1 MSSTTSKII
10 AATASGYHIL
20 KIEGYSGTKFLS
32 NGRSIKS
39 PPFTAAG
46 HRWSIEYYP
55 NGKARFYQACISL
68 YLVLEEDVA
77 SPVKALV
84 QFSFAAEERRHLV
97 PFFPKKSKT
106 PAPLFKSGELDFVS
120 RGANGCDEF
129 IERSSLEKSKNLR
142 DDSFTIRC
150 DIVVL
155 NGFRAE
161 DVGPAKN
168 NSAPRC
174 VYVPPSDLIQHLGNL
189 LTSGKGADVVF
200 EVGGEMLAAHRCLL
214 AARSPVFATEL
225 FGSMSES
232 GGAAGV
238 VRVADMEGRV
248 FRALLRFLYTDSWP
262 ETAKE
267 EECAMA
273 QHLLVAAD
281 RYGMERL
288 KLLCEDNL
296 CKSISLG
303 TAANILALAE
313 LHNCNDLKDACI
325 DFLISPGNL
334 SAAMTREDFENLKTS
349 CPSLVKELIDTL
361 QSIG

>member
-84 QFSFAAEERRHLV
+84 QFGFAADERRHLV

-155 NGFRAE
+155 NGF
-161 DVGPAKN
+161 
-168 NSAPRC
+168 
-174 VYVPPSDLIQHLGNL
+174 
-189 LTSGKGADVVF
+189 
-200 EVGGEMLAAHRCLL
+200 HR
-214 AARSPVFATEL
+214 
-225 FGSMSES
+225 
-232 GGAAGV
+232 
-238 VRVADMEGRV
+238 
-248 FRALLRFLYTDSWP
+248 
-262 ETAKE
+262 
-267 EECAMA
+267 
-273 QHLLVAAD
+273 
-281 RYGMERL
+281 
-288 KLLCEDNL
+288 
-296 CKSISLG
+296 
-303 TAANILALAE
+303 E
-313 LHNCNDLKDACI
+313 LHKNS
-325 DFLISPGNL
+325 FQ
-334 SAAMTREDFENLKTS
+334 TS
-349 CPSLVKELIDTL
+349 KVSSSKE
-361 QSIG
+361 